1 MIMQK
6 NWYAVYTKPQHEKK
20 VAALLSKKKIE
31 NFCPL
36 ACVETQNFRK
46 LKLIFKP
53 LFQSYVFVYAT
64 QEELTMLKHT
74 DGVLNLLYWL
84 GKPAIIKNEEIAAI
98 KEFTNDHRNIKLERI
113 VVNLDESARNF
124 NASSYAIEGKLV
136 TIKNKLLKV
145 SLPPLGYNMI
155 AKMEDEAVFGRNE
168 SILQNKSFA
177 HS

>member
-1 MIMQK
+1 MQK

-36 ACVETQNFRK
+36 SCVETQNFRK

-53 LFQSYVFVYAT
+53 LFQSYVFVHAT
-64 QEELTMLKHT
+64 QEELAMLKNT

-84 GKPAIIKNEEIAAI
+84 GKPAVIKDEEIAAI
-98 KEFTNDHRNIKLERI
+98 KEFPNDHKNTKLERI
-113 VVNLDESARNF
+113 VVNLDENARNF

-145 SLPPLGYNMI
+145 SLPSLGYNMI
-155 AKMEDEAVFGRNE
+155 AKVEDDGVFTLNE
-168 SILQNKSFA
+168 PILQNKSYA